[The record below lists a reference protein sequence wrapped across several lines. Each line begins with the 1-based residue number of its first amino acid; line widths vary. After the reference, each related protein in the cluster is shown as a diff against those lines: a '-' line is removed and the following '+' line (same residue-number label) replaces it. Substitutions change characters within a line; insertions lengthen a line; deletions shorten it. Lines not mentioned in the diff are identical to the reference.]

1 MDLQEK
7 TRMEDTYTEIESII
21 DKISQLSVFP
31 SLVWVY
37 VWDVVRDMLETFRE
51 DEDYTVSMSNEQVW
65 QLFWD
70 QADKNGFT
78 LEYGTEQL
86 SDHVSDWLFEI
97 DAIGMNDEEEM
108 SDEDE

>member
-1 MDLQEK
+1 MDLQEE
-7 TRMEDTYTEIESII
+7 TRMKDTYTEIESII
-21 DKISQLSVFP
+21 DKIGELSVFP

-51 DEDYTVSMSNEQVW
+51 DEDYIVPMSNEEVW

-86 SDHVSDWLFEI
+86 SEHVSDWLFKI
-97 DAIGMNDEEEM
+97 DAVGTN
-108 SDEDE
+108 DEDE